1 MITTEAAPTTTRATA
16 PAQTMYPTLPFGNDS
31 LVLGK
36 TLSLGDDI
44 IDTPGTTPPPAPA
57 TLGVVADTKPTFPD
71 GVIKIEDST
80 GVLLPLTTTSAPP
93 FTLPVVTDTVV
104 IKHESVDLKGNQTV
118 SISHSRRVNL
128 TESSDGEM
136 DTGLDEASSN
146 DTVVGFPPNGTSES
160 VGALGTSPSSPDA
173 NASVGTDESKV
184 SSRPVEI
191 ATTSHTIPYYERTK
205 AWEREELGGKRETTE
220 EPGFGVSAAEAG
232 QTDDQGEN
240 VTRQAYEH
248 TEAELTTLPYS
259 SESTSLM
266 ENGTVAYSTKE
277 LLDPFDGMAITT
289 TPASVSET
297 FEEVTLGGISDPS
310 DLGSTTLIKMTTP
323 DELIESASGGS
334 TGSGQTTGFTFVDTT
349 TAGRASE
356 YGTGATTEGPTSVNG
371 EPVSDSFSGRTPT
384 NLTAD
389 FASSTTT
396 KPDLEPGSTSG
407 DTEFLAGTD
416 ITSGVTVVTHSSS
429 RQSTDSGAA
438 TGSQTSTAD
447 AGSGSVGSDM
457 ESMLTWLYD
466 TLPTTAGDD
475 EAITST
481 DATPPTSTE
490 SVRHLSAT
498 SVQSNE
504 SLHTAETLDA
514 ETTTGGVGQTASAD
528 FRPASV
534 ALGDWDQTSSGDI
547 LPTTTASGDID
558 ETSSGDVTQAT
569 TSSDFSPTPSG
580 YSRPTA
586 TPSDD
591 VDKTASDDFSST
603 TVSSGTT
610 TASGDIKETSIG
622 DFIVQTTTS
631 SDSGSTT
638 GRYSSQTTSR
648 YSSQTTSR
656 YSSQTTSRYSSQTTM
671 PSDETDR
678 ATSGDILSTT
688 MDSGHTDETS
698 SGDIIMQ
705 TTTPDDL
712 SSTTSYEYSR
722 PTTTPSDDMNKTAS
736 ADVLSTTVSSGDT
749 SSGDSIMQTTTSGAF
764 GSTASSETSRPTTK
778 PSDYVDKTASA
789 DTVSTTAASVEENTT
804 LSSVT
809 RLNTTKPGRDPDTS
823 SGDTPFRPTTSD
835 ALPELSSVST
845 AGPCDQYNP
854 CQNGAT
860 CYLHATTGELAC
872 LCPQGFSGKLCADLE
887 PSTTSAEGLDK
898 ITTSDITT
906 KAAPSTESTTTS
918 PTTSTRVLCT
928 RYNPCL
934 NGASCTIDTTT
945 GKVRCECPEG
955 FSGVLCQNAHPCQP
969 NPCQNGGTCTPQ
981 GGEVRC
987 SCPQGISG
995 RLCQNIDGPD
1005 ISKTTASGKM
1015 SKESVTAAKSTMDL
1029 ATSGDAKERTSMYTA
1044 TETTTSID
1052 SRPTASD
1059 LRPSTTAQDLIQ
1071 STVTLS
1077 AEEAVTA
1084 ENRILPQVSTLPSLV
1099 SGTTRESASS
1109 PTSAPAVGTQP
1120 AVTGPTTTDYQ
1131 DHTDVTGST
1140 TDGTEE
1146 SLATRDSSVTQA
1158 LPPRISNIMVSLS
1171 RSAETSTYFSKMFRT
1186 TLTRPPVTPS
1196 TLYTATVKPGKDSLT
1211 TSFTSDTPTKSAP
1224 SKASK
1229 PSVTSK
1235 AMPDKV
1241 LPTKMTATDEAD
1253 TSFVASTP
1261 PTTTPVW
1268 FYTTKKK
1275 GLQVEV
1281 IYPPGPRPDLSTAKP
1296 EKVTL
1301 TVYKAV
1307 ENVYNVSRETMRE
1320 TLQQARG
1327 VRTPC
1332 VCLNACVC
1340 VCVCV
1345 RERERESVYVC
1356 VCVNLSCVCVRACVR
1371 VCVRASV
1378 YVCV

>member
-1 MITTEAAPTTTRATA
+1 
-16 PAQTMYPTLPFGNDS
+16 
-31 LVLGK
+31 
-36 TLSLGDDI
+36 
-44 IDTPGTTPPPAPA
+44 
-57 TLGVVADTKPTFPD
+57 
-71 GVIKIEDST
+71 
-80 GVLLPLTTTSAPP
+80 
-93 FTLPVVTDTVV
+93 
-104 IKHESVDLKGNQTV
+104 
-118 SISHSRRVNL
+118 
-128 TESSDGEM
+128 M
-136 DTGLDEASSN
+136 DTRLDEASSN
-146 DTVVGFPPNGTSES
+146 DTVVGFPPNATSQS
-160 VGALGTSPSSPDA
+160 VGALATSPSSPDA
-173 NASVGTDESKV
+173 TVFPDSLGSTGIPPSVTERDISSVSRDSSGVTDTPPTKIFSDIPTNASVSSKESTV
-184 SSRPVEI
+184 SSRPVET

-205 AWEREELGGKRETTE
+205 AWEKEELGEKRETTE
-220 EPGFGVSAAEAG
+220 EPGFGVTAAEAG
-232 QTDDQGEN
+232 QTDDQDEDS
-240 VTRQAYEH
+240 TRQAYEL
-248 TEAELTTLPYS
+248 TQAELTTIPYS

-266 ENGTVAYSTKE
+266 EDGTVVYSTKE
-277 LLDPFDGMAITT
+277 LLDPFDGVVIT
-289 TPASVSET
+289 TPALVSET

-310 DLGSTTLIKMTTP
+310 DRSSTTLIKMTTP

-349 TAGRASE
+349 TARRASE
-356 YGTGATTEGPTSVNG
+356 YGTGATTEGPTSVSG
-371 EPVSDSFSGRTPT
+371 EPVSESFSGRTPT

-396 KPDLEPGSTSG
+396 KPDLEHGSTSD

-416 ITSGVTVVTHSSS
+416 ITSGVTVVTDSSS
-429 RQSTDSGAA
+429 RQSTDFGAA
-438 TGSQTSTAD
+438 TASQTSTAD
-447 AGSGSVGSDM
+447 AGSGSVGTDM

-466 TLPTTAGDD
+466 TLPTTAGDH

-481 DATPPTSTE
+481 GATPPTSTE
-490 SVRHLSAT
+490 SMRHLSTT

-514 ETTTGGVGQTASAD
+514 ETTTGGVGQTASTD
-528 FRPASV
+528 FRPTSV
-534 ALGDWDQTSSGDI
+534 ALGDWDRTSSGDI
-547 LPTTTASGDID
+547 LPPTTASGDTD
-558 ETSSGDVTQAT
+558 ETSSGDITQAT
-569 TSSDFSPTPSG
+569 IYSDFSSTPSG

-603 TVSSGTT
+603 RVSSGTT

-638 GRYSSQTTSR
+638 
-648 YSSQTTSR
+648 
-656 YSSQTTSRYSSQTTM
+656 SRYSSQTTM

-678 ATSGDILSTT
+678 ATSSDILSTT

-705 TTTPDDL
+705 TTTPGDL

-722 PTTTPSDDMNKTAS
+722 PTTSDDVNKTAS
-736 ADVLSTTVSSGDT
+736 ADVSSTTVSSGDTDAT

-764 GSTASSETSRPTTK
+764 GSTTNSGSSRPTTK

-789 DTVSTTAASVEENTT
+789 DTVSTTVGSVEENAT

-809 RLNTTKPGRDPDTS
+809 RLNTTEPGRSPDTG
-823 SGDTPFRPTTSD
+823 SGDTPLPPRTSASD

-887 PSTTSAEGLDK
+887 PSTTSAESLDK

-906 KAAPSTESTTTS
+906 KAAPSTDSTTTS
-918 PTTSTRVLCT
+918 STTSTRVLCT

-945 GKVRCECPEG
+945 GKIRCECPEG

-969 NPCQNGGTCTPQ
+969 SPCQNGGTCTPQ
-981 GGEVRC
+981 GGDVRC

-995 RLCQNIDGPD
+995 PLCQNIDSPD
-1005 ISKTTASGKM
+1005 ISKTTASGKT
-1015 SKESVTAAKSTMDL
+1015 STKSVTAAKSTMDL
-1029 ATSGDAKERTSMYTA
+1029 ATSGDAKERTSIYTA
-1044 TETTTSID
+1044 TETTTAID

-1059 LRPSTTAQDLIQ
+1059 LRPSTTAQEDLIQ
-1071 STVTLS
+1071 SNVTLS
-1077 AEEAVTA
+1077 AELDTAATSAVTSTEEAVTA
-1084 ENRILPQVSTLPSLV
+1084 ENGTLPQGSTLPSLV
-1099 SGTTRESASS
+1099 SSTTRESASS

-1120 AVTGPTTTDYQ
+1120 AVAGPTTDYQ
-1131 DHTDVTGST
+1131 DHTEVTGST
-1140 TDGTEE
+1140 TDSTEE
-1146 SLATRDSSVTQA
+1146 PLATRDSSVTQA

-1186 TLTRPPVTPS
+1186 TLTRPPVTPA
-1196 TLYTATVKPGKDSLT
+1196 TLYTATVKPDKDSLT
-1211 TSFTSDTPTKSAP
+1211 TSFMSDTPTKSAP
-1224 SKASK
+1224 PEASK

-1241 LPTKMTATDEAD
+1241 LPTKITATDEAD

-1345 RERERESVYVC
+1345 SSLDPYFGWSHF
-1356 VCVNLSCVCVRACVR
+1356 NFIGKKLNSFQ
-1371 VCVRASV
+1371 
-1378 YVCV
+1378 